1 MSDKAKYLNIGAVV
15 EFEGK
20 EKLQLD
26 NGSLAEL
33 VGFLKEHGKKYL
45 TDKSLEEIRAGQKCK
60 KDDPNYIPRINLYY
74 FEPNEKA
81 PSFVRW
87 NVAVKVR

>member
-1 MSDKAKYLNIGAVV
+1 MSDKSKYLNIGSVV
-15 EFEGK
+15 DFEGK

-26 NGSLAEL
+26 NGALAEL
-33 VGFLKEHGKKYL
+33 VEFLKAHGKKYL
-45 TDKSLEEIRAGQKCK
+45 MDKSLEEIRNGQKQK
-60 KDDPNYIPRINLYY
+60 KDHTDYIPRINLYY
-74 FEPNEKA
+74 FEPSEKA

>member
-1 MSDKAKYLNIGAVV
+1 MSSTAKYLNVGAIV

-26 NGSLAEL
+26 NGALAEL
-33 VGFLKEHGKKYL
+33 VQFLKEHGKKYL
-45 TDKSLEEIRAGQKCK
+45 TDKSLEEIRTGQKQK
-60 KDDPNYIPRINLYY
+60 KDHPDYIPRINLYY
-74 FEPNEKA
+74 FEPSEKA

>member
-1 MSDKAKYLNIGAVV
+1 MSDKSKYLNVGAVC

-26 NGSLAEL
+26 NSSLNEL
-33 VGFLKEHGKKYL
+33 VQFLREHGKKYL
-45 TDKSLEEIRAGQKCK
+45 MDKSIEEIRNGQKQK
-60 KDDPNYIPRINLYY
+60 KDHPDYIPRINLYY

-81 PSFVRW
+81 PSFVVW

>member
-1 MSDKAKYLNIGAVV
+1 MSGNAKYLNVGAIVT
-15 EFEGK
+15 FEDK

-26 NGSLAEL
+26 NSALAEL

-45 TDKSLEEIRAGQKCK
+45 EGKSIEEIRNGQKQK
-60 KDDPNYIPRINLYY
+60 KDHPDYIPRINLYY
-74 FEPNEKA
+74 FEPSEKA